1 MMGFFTGTSVDVVRG
16 VVMGVACMREGTLCS
31 SNMWLSGGRPAQ
43 ALRER
48 GAGVERG
55 EGQRKEDR
63 LVCP

>member
-1 MMGFFTGTSVDVVRG
+1 MMGFFTGTSVGVVRG

-48 GAGVERG
+48 
-55 EGQRKEDR
+55 KE
-63 LVCP
+63 PE

>member
-1 MMGFFTGTSVDVVRG
+1 MMGFFTGTSVGVVKG

-48 GAGVERG
+48 EEPELREVKDRG
-55 EGQRKEDR
+55 TKII
-63 LVCP
+63 